1 MRSLLR
7 GLVAGALLSL
17 LRAPLG
23 IDLFQTAAVS
33 GRTAYGWR
41 AGALAAVALGLF
53 AAGQSAMTA
62 RFLLAACAGYAVHG
76 LLLANH
82 LAPSGTVALWIVAI
96 LGFVALAAL
105 RESASAAPVSGDL
118 PAGPPSPSPTLSEMI
133 GLAVAGAGAAIS
145 IEAIAR
151 HLRIFEG
158 GLARDDSLSGT
169 VALVLLALGA
179 AIVGKRAGSK
189 PLRGLST
196 PLALAAAAAA
206 CFLSEFLGRRLATP
220 HKLASWLHGIGM
232 QPSSNGTLPYDVV
245 LSCAFLA
252 LPLLL
257 AGAAFVGVR
266 GRNRLFAVLVGA
278 SIALALVP
286 SFLEQPLDA
295 TATDDQPS
303 ISELVPFG
311 SLVASAGAL
320 LAILAI
326 SDRRAIARWSG
337 IGTATIAA
345 LPALFVEVDP
355 LHVFSPWLPHP
366 LFPLYPSDAPE
377 GLVTVESFGILG
389 GSWAFATVDRHRV
402 TPEIEGAV
410 ADALRLRAAF
420 ELLPADRRVKGK
432 LSVLLVGQL
441 SPERARTLADGGAD
455 RVDRTA
461 AWWPSMANVEV
472 ALWSSVAGNQ
482 LKPKGE
488 ILSIED
494 ARERMRRGEY
504 DLVVVP
510 AVPGDPPFVHP
521 SGAPPSTVVVRWID
535 LDEPAAHR
543 DLGGEVAMI
552 VDGLDRPSVAAV
564 ENASVPGDGRHAP
577 ILVRAGSK
585 GSAPIPL
592 VELLHGADATEARA
606 RNVDRFAAAER
617 GDSHEHVT
625 AGFAAFFDHQLDDPG
640 METGVRIPDSAL
652 ELFRKAALESP
663 PDPTTRRTWE
673 TLGHILAA
681 QRESGRIET
690 YLRPVAEKYAPWDAL
705 EKALARVDLEAKRPD
720 DAMRRL
726 DPIRLNYPDDFELWS
741 MLGEAHCAGGDGA
754 GAVECW
760 HHAIDIAGVERNARR
775 EIAMH
780 LAGCR
785 DEDARAVA
793 AKFLAEFP
801 DDRELRKE
809 LDVDPSKLAPY
820 PCAK

>member
-1 MRSLLR
+1 MRTFLR
-7 GLVAGALLSL
+7 GLVAGALISL

-23 IDLFQTAAVS
+23 VDFFQTVAVS

-53 AAGQSAMTA
+53 AAGQAAVTA
-62 RFLLAACAGYAVHG
+62 RLLLGACAGYAIHG
-76 LLLANH
+76 LFLANQ
-82 LAPSGTVALWIVAI
+82 LTPSSTMALGAVAV
-96 LGFVALAAL
+96 LGIAALAAI
-105 RESASAAPVSGDL
+105 RPGDS
-118 PAGPPSPSPTLSEMI
+118 PAEPAPSPSMVEMI
-133 GLAVAGAGAAIS
+133 GLAVAGAGVALS

-169 VALVLLALGA
+169 LALAFLALGA
-179 AIVGKRAGSK
+179 AIAGKRAGAK
-189 PLRGLST
+189 LLRGLSS
-196 PLALAAAAAA
+196 PIAFAAAAAV
-206 CFLSEFLGRRLATP
+206 CFVPEFFGRRIAAQQGLT
-220 HKLASWLHGIGM
+220 SWLHGIGM
-232 QPSSNGTLPYDVV
+232 QPSSNGTLLYDLLLSSV
-245 LSCAFLA
+245 LLG

-257 AGAAFVGVR
+257 AGGAFAGLR
-266 GRNRLFAVLVGA
+266 GRNRLFAVLVGGA
-278 SIALALVP
+278 IGLALVP
-286 SFLEQPLDA
+286 ALLEQALDA

-311 SLVASAGAL
+311 SLIASAGAL

-326 SDRRAIARWSG
+326 SDRGALARWSG
-337 IGTATIAA
+337 IGTATAAA

-377 GLVTVESFGILG
+377 GFVTVESFGILG

-410 ADALRLRAAF
+410 ADALRMRASF
-420 ELLPADRRVKGK
+420 ELLPAEKRAKGK

-441 SPERARTLADGGAD
+441 SPERARTLLDVGAD

-461 AWWPSMANVEV
+461 AWWQSMANVEV
-472 ALWSSVAGNQ
+472 ALWDSTAGKQ
-482 LKPKGE
+482 PKPKGE
-488 ILSIED
+488 ILSIAD
-494 ARERMRRGEY
+494 ARARMEHGDY

-510 AVPGDPPFVHP
+510 AVAGDAPFLHP
-521 SGAPPSTVVVRWID
+521 SGAPSSTVVVRWLD
-535 LDEPAAHR
+535 LDEPLARR
-543 DLGGEVAMI
+543 DLGEDVAMI
-552 VDGLDRPSVAAV
+552 ADGLDRPAIAAV
-564 ENASVPGDGRHAP
+564 ENAAPAGDGKHAP

-585 GSAPIPL
+585 GSAPLPFAQ
-592 VELLHGADATEARA
+592 LLRGADAAAARA
-606 RNVDRFAAAER
+606 ANIDRLATAER
-617 GDSHEHVT
+617 GRPYGDVT
-625 AGFAAFFDHQLDDPG
+625 AGFAAYFDHQLDDPG
-640 METGVRIPDSAL
+640 METGIRIPDAAL
-652 ELFRKAALESP
+652 ESFRKAALEGP

-673 TLGHILAA
+673 TLGHILAV
-681 QRESGRIET
+681 QRETARIET

-726 DPIRLNYPDDFELWS
+726 DPIRLDYPNDYELWT

-760 HHAIDIAGVERNARR
+760 RHAIEIVGVDRNERR

-785 DEDARAVA
+785 DEDARASA
-793 AKFLAEFP
+793 IKFLDEFP
-801 DDRELRKE
+801 DDRELRTK
-809 LDVDPSKLAPY
+809 LDADASKLPAY
-820 PCAK
+820 PCPK